1 MWSKGIIL
9 LLLIISLS
17 VQAQDIAT
25 LDSLRLQATSEA
37 DPEKRAMLYD
47 EISYTWL
54 DFNYDSAYKYARI
67 GLSVSKRAHYPLGI
81 RYHLTNLASVFDYQ
95 NLTDSAYY
103 YYDQARSYCQ
113 SIGDSSGV
121 AVAEFN
127 LGTLFLIHGD
137 LVKALESYQGA
148 EKIYTKL
155 GDEKNLSKLYNN
167 LGLIYRKTEKYA
179 SAYSIYKKSLEIK
192 ERLGDRRGVSNTLTN
207 LSSVLMQMDSLQA
220 ALKYS
225 LQNVDL
231 VLELKD
237 SAAYAAE
244 LSNLGTIYKMQ
255 GDYDNSLSYFKQ
267 SEAIPK
273 KGGLADY
280 VVNVYSEMAEIYLS
294 RGQLAL
300 SKNYLDKAADIA
312 ETENLPETR
321 LKVYRLYTEYY
332 AVLDEYARAFEYQE
346 KYIAQKDKIL
356 NQQTLEKTT
365 ELEQQYESER
375 KERQIAELELEKQT
389 AALSIRQRE
398 NQRNISLSLAA
409 ILSLVAGFF
418 IYFYLLK
425 QKTNLLLEDKNQTIG
440 KALADREV
448 LLREIHHRVKNNL
461 QIISSLLN
469 LQARSVKDAEAI
481 EAVKEGRNRVKSMA
495 LIHQKLYQEG
505 QLTGISVR
513 QYLESLC
520 DSLYQSFGVNQE
532 NIELIMEAD
541 DLTLDVD
548 TTIPL
553 GLIVNELITNSLK
566 YAFGDDG
573 KGSLTVV
580 FKQHSD
586 HLILAVKDNGK
597 GIEKATETS
606 EESFGMKMVHSLA
619 RKLKALVEV
628 FTNERGTEVRLT
640 ITNFKL
646 VNG

>member
-1 MWSKGIIL
+1 MWGKVVIL
-9 LLLIISLS
+9 LMMIISCR
-17 VQAQDIAT
+17 VQAQDITT
-25 LDSLRLQATSEA
+25 LDSLRMRATAEANLQ
-37 DPEKRAMLYD
+37 KRAMLYD

-67 GLSVSKRAHYPLGI
+67 GLEVSKTANYSLGI

-148 EKIYTKL
+148 EKIYMKL

-167 LGLIYRKTEKYA
+167 LGLIYRKTQKYA
-179 SAYSIYKKSLEIK
+179 SAYSIYKNSLEIK
-192 ERLGDRRGVSNTLTN
+192 ERLGDKRGVSNTLTN
-207 LSSVLMQMDSLQA
+207 LSSVLMQMDSLEA
-220 ALKYS
+220 ALRYS
-225 LQNVDL
+225 HQNVGL

-255 GDYDNSLSYFKQ
+255 GDYDNALSYFKQ

-280 VVNVYSEMAEIYLS
+280 LVNVYSEMAEIYLS
-294 RGQLAL
+294 KTQLAL
-300 SKNYLDKAADIA
+300 SKSYLDKAASIA

-321 LKVYRLYTEYY
+321 LKVYRLYTDYY
-332 AVLDEYARAFEYQE
+332 VFLNEYARAFEYQE

-409 ILSLVAGFF
+409 ILSLVAGFS

-425 QKTNLLLEDKNQTIG
+425 QRTNLLLEDKNQTIG
-440 KALADREV
+440 KALADREI

-520 DSLYQSFGVNQE
+520 ESLYQSFGVNRE
-532 NIELIMEAD
+532 NIALMLEAD
-541 DLTLDVD
+541 DIVLDVD

-553 GLIVNELITNSLK
+553 GLIVNELVTNSLK
-566 YAFGDDG
+566 YAFGEND
-573 KGSLTVV
+573 KGLLTLVL
-580 FKQHSD
+580 KQEGN
-586 HLILAVKDNGK
+586 HLILAVKDNGGGMGK
-597 GIEKATETS
+597 PGEIS

-628 FTNERGTEVRLT
+628 FSNEWGTEVRLT
-640 ITNFKL
+640 ITSFKL
-646 VNG
+646 VNA